1 MRPRLPSGPG
11 DAGGLGWRRRRER
24 EADGLKMWGRVRA
37 DGTRH
42 GAGRGDEGG
51 RGWFSLRGVW
61 GGAPG
66 SQRPARPAPVGSGLG
81 RASPAHPQWHA
92 GGPVA
97 LGPRGNGSRRCRFP
111 LFPSPG
117 ETGFLLEIEL
127 GWPVLSGPRVAHFPG
142 FQT

>member
-24 EADGLKMWGRVRA
+24 RTASRCGAELEQTGPATALDV
-37 DGTRH
+37 GTREGEDGSLS
-42 GAGRGDEGG
+42 GACGVGRPEASG
-51 RGWFSLRGVW
+51 RHAQPLS
-61 GGAPG
+61 A
-66 SQRPARPAPVGSGLG
+66 VGSAGPLLPIRSG
-81 RASPAHPQWHA
+81 TRAGPWPWAH
-92 GGPVA
+92 V
-97 LGPRGNGSRRCRFP
+97 GNGSRRCRFP